1 MTWTGISE
9 IKSGPVA
16 REAVETMLREADTSY
31 AVRRIPEGAIL
42 FWEGEPH
49 KLHYYVVSGMVEL
62 YASDQQGRRRTIDF
76 YGPGSFFSYM
86 FLSEG
91 NTAMTTARACTNC
104 ELIALTKTE
113 FFKMLHGS
121 PAFAEITVQSLF
133 ELLQMQTNEVIRA
146 SFYSVTRRC
155 ALLLASMTRGARM
168 QADAAEEPAGAGAQA
183 GSEPGAASELRSEP
197 LLLAHDNTS
206 LADMLGASR
215 NSVSAAISQLQ
226 RQGVIRKHRAGV
238 EVLDP
243 VALERIGRTG
253 WA

>member
-16 REAVETMLREADTSY
+16 REAVEAMLREADTSY
-31 AVRRIPEGAIL
+31 AVRRIPENAIL

-91 NTAMTTARACTNC
+91 NAAMTTARACTDS

-113 FFKMLHGS
+113 FFKALHGS
-121 PAFAEITVQSLF
+121 PAFAEATVQSLF

-155 ALLLASMTRGARM
+155 ALLLASMARRTS
-168 QADAAEEPAGAGAQA
+168 APAPLVLAYDNAA
-183 GSEPGAASELRSEP
+183 
-197 LLLAHDNTS
+197 

-243 VALERIGRTG
+243 EALERIGRTG
-253 WA
+253 RA